1 MVSAAGAERVAAAG
15 AKRVSAAGTERVSA
29 AGTERPVMER
39 TNPSFDVRLDT
50 DGGAPCRYS

>member
-1 MVSAAGAERVAAAG
+1 MMSAAGA
-15 AKRVSAAGTERVSA
+15 ERVSA